1 MEIIKVSEETLRL
14 WLQILIELI
23 DEDMQ
28 EPLSDELSRE
38 N

>member
-28 EPLSDELSRE
+28 ELPSDELSRE